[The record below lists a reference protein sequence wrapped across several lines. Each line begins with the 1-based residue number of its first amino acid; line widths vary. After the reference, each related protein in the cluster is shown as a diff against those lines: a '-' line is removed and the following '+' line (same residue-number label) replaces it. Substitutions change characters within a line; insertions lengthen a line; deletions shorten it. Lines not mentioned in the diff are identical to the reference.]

1 MEVANMLA
9 ISFHLP
15 SLLLC
20 KKYNKSTNKD
30 NGQIFAYELG
40 TSQTIDHYQNKE
52 RLSETDDLLPQKRC
66 QGHLLRTCHQDGAQL
81 CAQLLVYGEAA
92 GVSGGMDAS
101 RRLHSEFC

>member
-30 NGQIFAYELG
+30 NGQIFGL
-40 TSQTIDHYQNKE
+40 
-52 RLSETDDLLPQKRC
+52 
-66 QGHLLRTCHQDGAQL
+66 
-81 CAQLLVYGEAA
+81 
-92 GVSGGMDAS
+92 
-101 RRLHSEFC
+101 

>member
-1 MEVANMLA
+1 MDKY
-9 ISFHLP
+9 
-15 SLLLC
+15 SLMNWGLRRLLTTIKT
-20 KKYNKSTNKD
+20 KK
-30 NGQIFAYELG
+30 GF
-40 TSQTIDHYQNKE
+40 
-52 RLSETDDLLPQKRC
+52 QKRMTT